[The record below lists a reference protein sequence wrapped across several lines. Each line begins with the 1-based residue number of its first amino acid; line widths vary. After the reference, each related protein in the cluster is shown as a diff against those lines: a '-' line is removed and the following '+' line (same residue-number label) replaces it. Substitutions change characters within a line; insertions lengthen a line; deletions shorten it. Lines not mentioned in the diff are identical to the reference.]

1 MTKPTEDVVVK
12 SPLEMSDEE
21 LMNLDPSTLG
31 QFDQPQ
37 SAEATGGE
45 APVVAEADEA
55 DDEEEQE
62 VQQPEAS
69 DEAES
74 DDEDEGSEEGEQ
86 EAASEESEEAPES
99 QKEVAD
105 TGDAAKSEADDKVAT
120 GKEVDYK
127 AEYEKLMKPFKA
139 NGRDIQV
146 GSVEDAIALMQMGAN
161 YNKKMAAL
169 KPNMK
174 LMKMLENNDLLS
186 EDKLNFLIDLA
197 RKDQGAIN
205 KLIKE
210 SGIDPLSLDT
220 EKADGYTPKSY
231 KVDEREIEL
240 DMVLE
245 QIQHTPAYSKT
256 LEVVSKQ
263 WDPASRQVVANSPQ
277 LLKIINDHVD
287 RGIYDVIS
295 AEVER
300 ERIFGCLNG
309 LSDIEAYRQ
318 VGDAIQ
324 ARGGFDHLSQKRTDQ
339 GQQAPA
345 RTVVAPP
352 KPKKADDDKLRQMRK
367 AASTPKPAAS
377 SGSAVSDFNPLS
389 MSDEEFSKLVQPKF
403 L

>member
-1 MTKPTEDVVVK
+1 MSQLAEDVGMK

-21 LMNLDPSTLG
+21 LMNLDPSTLD

-37 SAEATGGE
+37 PAEATGGE
-45 APVVAEADEA
+45 APEVAEAGEVVE
-55 DDEEEQE
+55 EEEQE
-62 VQQPEAS
+62 KVETPEQPAASSEEEQEEGVVDAPAQDVKPEGKQEEEAIPEA
-69 DEAES
+69 
-74 DDEDEGSEEGEQ
+74 
-86 EAASEESEEAPES
+86 
-99 QKEVAD
+99 EVA
-105 TGDAAKSEADDKVAT
+105 S

-127 AEYEKLMKPFKA
+127 AEYEKLLKPFKA

-146 GSVEDAIALMQMGAN
+146 GSVDDAVALMQMGAN

-174 LMKMLENNDLLS
+174 LMKMLENHDLLS
-186 EDKLNFLIDLA
+186 EDKLNYLIDLS
-197 RKDQGAIN
+197 RKDAGAIN

-210 SGIDPLSLDT
+210 SGIDPLTLDT

-245 QIQHTPAYSKT
+245 QIQHSQAYPKT

-263 WDPASRQVVANSPQ
+263 WDPASRQTVANSPQ

-300 ERIFGCLNG
+300 ERIFGRLNG
-309 LSDIEAYRQ
+309 MSDIEAYRQ
-318 VGDAIQ
+318 VGDSIQ
-324 ARGGFDHLSQKRTDQ
+324 ARGGFDHLVQKRTDH
-339 GQQAPA
+339 GQQAAA
-345 RTVVAPP
+345 RPVVVQP
-352 KPKKADDDKLRQMRK
+352 KPKMAENDKLREMRK
-367 AASTPKPAAS
+367 AASTSQPAAS
-377 SGSAVSDFNPLS
+377 SGKSVSDFNPLAL
-389 MSDEEFSKLVQPKF
+389 SDEEFSKLVQPKF

>member
-1 MTKPTEDVVVK
+1 MVQAAEDTVVK

-21 LMNLDPSTLG
+21 LMNLDPSTLD
-31 QFDQPQ
+31 QLDQPQ
-37 SAEATGGE
+37 PAKATGGE
-45 APVVAEADEA
+45 APEVAEAGEA
-55 DDEEEQE
+55 VEEEEQE
-62 VQQPEAS
+62 EVDTPEEPAASSGEEEEVEEAVAEETPTTVEKDEEEEAS
-69 DEAES
+69 P
-74 DDEDEGSEEGEQ
+74 
-86 EAASEESEEAPES
+86 EEA
-99 QKEVAD
+99 Q
-105 TGDAAKSEADDKVAT
+105 VAT
-120 GKEVDYK
+120 GEEVDYK

-146 GSVEDAIALMQMGAN
+146 SSVEDAIALMQMGAN

-174 LMKMLENNDLLS
+174 LMKMLENHDLLS
-186 EDKLNFLIDLA
+186 EEKLNYLIDLS
-197 RKDQGAIN
+197 RKDAGAIN
-205 KLIKE
+205 KLIKD

-220 EKADGYTPKSY
+220 EKAEGYTPKSY

-245 QIQHTPAYSKT
+245 QIQHTQAYPKT

-300 ERIFGCLNG
+300 ERIFGRLNG

-324 ARGGFDHLSQKRTDQ
+324 ARGGFDHLVQKRTEQ
-339 GQQAPA
+339 GQQTPA
-345 RTVVAPP
+345 RPVVVQP
-352 KPKKADDDKLRQMRK
+352 KPKSADDSKLREMRK
-367 AASTPKPAAS
+367 AASTSKPASAS
-377 SGSAVSDFNPLS
+377 ATPAMDFNPLAL
-389 MSDEEFSKLVQPKF
+389 SDEDFSKLVQPKF

>member
-1 MTKPTEDVVVK
+1 MSQLAEDVDMK

-21 LMNLDPSTLG
+21 LMNLDPSTLD
-31 QFDQPQ
+31 QFDEPQP
-37 SAEATGGE
+37 AEATGGE
-45 APVVAEADEA
+45 APEVAEADEA
-55 DDEEEQE
+55 VEEEDQESDEVPEQPAASSEEEQE
-62 VQQPEAS
+62 EEVVDAPAQDVKPEGKQEEEVTPEA
-69 DEAES
+69 
-74 DDEDEGSEEGEQ
+74 
-86 EAASEESEEAPES
+86 
-99 QKEVAD
+99 EVA
-105 TGDAAKSEADDKVAT
+105 S

-127 AEYEKLMKPFKA
+127 AEYEKLLKPFKA

-146 GSVEDAIALMQMGAN
+146 GSVDDAVALMQMGAN

-174 LMKMLENNDLLS
+174 LMKMLENHDLLS
-186 EDKLNFLIDLA
+186 EDKLNYLIDLS
-197 RKDQGAIN
+197 RKDAGAIN

-210 SGIDPLSLDT
+210 SGIDPLTLDT

-245 QIQHTPAYSKT
+245 QIQHSQAYPKT

-263 WDPASRQVVANSPQ
+263 WDPASRQTVANSPQ

-300 ERIFGCLNG
+300 ERIFGRLNG
-309 LSDIEAYRQ
+309 MSDIEAYRQ
-318 VGDAIQ
+318 VGDSIQ
-324 ARGGFDHLSQKRTDQ
+324 ARGGFDHLVQKRTDH
-339 GQQAPA
+339 GQQAAA
-345 RTVVAPP
+345 RPVVVQP
-352 KPKKADDDKLRQMRK
+352 KPKMAENDKLREMRK
-367 AASTPKPAAS
+367 AASTSQPAAS
-377 SGSAVSDFNPLS
+377 SGKSVSDFNPLAL
-389 MSDEEFSKLVQPKF
+389 SDEEFSKLVQPKF

>member
-1 MTKPTEDVVVK
+1 MSQLAEDVGMK

-21 LMNLDPSTLG
+21 LMNLDPSTLD
-31 QFDQPQ
+31 QFDEPQP
-37 SAEATGGE
+37 AEATGGE
-45 APVVAEADEA
+45 APEVAEAGEVVEEEDQESDEVPEQPA
-55 DDEEEQE
+55 ASSEEEQE
-62 VQQPEAS
+62 EEIVDAPAQVVKPEGKQEEEVTPEA
-69 DEAES
+69 
-74 DDEDEGSEEGEQ
+74 
-86 EAASEESEEAPES
+86 
-99 QKEVAD
+99 EVA
-105 TGDAAKSEADDKVAT
+105 S

-127 AEYEKLMKPFKA
+127 AEYEKLLKPFKA

-146 GSVEDAIALMQMGAN
+146 GSVDDAVALMQMGAN

-174 LMKMLENNDLLS
+174 LMKMLENHDLLS
-186 EDKLNFLIDLA
+186 EDKLNYLIDLS
-197 RKDQGAIN
+197 RKDAGAIN

-210 SGIDPLSLDT
+210 SGIDPLTLDT

-245 QIQHTPAYSKT
+245 QIQHSQAYPKT

-300 ERIFGCLNG
+300 ERIFGRLNG
-309 LSDIEAYRQ
+309 MSDIEAYRQ
-318 VGDAIQ
+318 VGDSIQ
-324 ARGGFDHLSQKRTDQ
+324 ARGGFDHLVQKRTDH
-339 GQQAPA
+339 GQQAAA
-345 RTVVAPP
+345 RPVVVQP
-352 KPKKADDDKLRQMRK
+352 KPKMAENDKLREMRK
-367 AASTPKPAAS
+367 AASTSQPAAS
-377 SGSAVSDFNPLS
+377 SGKSVSDFNPLAL
-389 MSDEEFSKLVQPKF
+389 SDEEFSKLVQPKF

>member
-1 MTKPTEDVVVK
+1 MSQPGEDVDMK

-21 LMNLDPSTLG
+21 LMNLDPSTLD
-31 QFDQPQ
+31 QFDEPQP
-37 SAEATGGE
+37 AEATGGE
-45 APVVAEADEA
+45 APEVAEAGEVVEEEDQESDEVPEQPA
-55 DDEEEQE
+55 ASSEEEQE
-62 VQQPEAS
+62 EEVVDAPAQDVKPEGKQEEEAIPEA
-69 DEAES
+69 
-74 DDEDEGSEEGEQ
+74 
-86 EAASEESEEAPES
+86 
-99 QKEVAD
+99 EVA
-105 TGDAAKSEADDKVAT
+105 S

-127 AEYEKLMKPFKA
+127 AEYEKLLKPFKA

-146 GSVEDAIALMQMGAN
+146 GSVDDAVALMQMGAN

-174 LMKMLENNDLLS
+174 LMKMLENHDLLS
-186 EDKLNFLIDLA
+186 EDKLNYLIDLS
-197 RKDQGAIN
+197 RKDAGAIN

-210 SGIDPLSLDT
+210 SGIDPLTLDT

-245 QIQHTPAYSKT
+245 QIQHSQAYPKT

-263 WDPASRQVVANSPQ
+263 WDPASRQTVANSPQ

-300 ERIFGCLNG
+300 ERIFGRLNG
-309 LSDIEAYRQ
+309 MSDIEAYRQ
-318 VGDAIQ
+318 VGDSIQ
-324 ARGGFDHLSQKRTDQ
+324 ARGGFDHLVQKRTDH
-339 GQQAPA
+339 GQQAAA
-345 RTVVAPP
+345 RPVVVQP
-352 KPKKADDDKLRQMRK
+352 KPKMAENDKLREMRK
-367 AASTPKPAAS
+367 AASTSQPAAS
-377 SGSAVSDFNPLS
+377 SGKSVSDFNPLAL
-389 MSDEEFSKLVQPKF
+389 SDEEFSKLVQPKF

>member
-1 MTKPTEDVVVK
+1 MVQAAEDTVVK

-21 LMNLDPSTLG
+21 LMNLDPSTLD
-31 QFDQPQ
+31 QLDQPQ
-37 SAEATGGE
+37 PAKATGGE
-45 APVVAEADEA
+45 APEVAEAGEA
-55 DDEEEQE
+55 VEEEEQE
-62 VQQPEAS
+62 EVDTPEEPAASSGEEEEEEEAVAEETPTTVEKDKEEEAS
-69 DEAES
+69 P
-74 DDEDEGSEEGEQ
+74 
-86 EAASEESEEAPES
+86 EEA
-99 QKEVAD
+99 Q
-105 TGDAAKSEADDKVAT
+105 VAT
-120 GKEVDYK
+120 GEEVDYK

-146 GSVEDAIALMQMGAN
+146 SSVEDAIALMQMGAN

-174 LMKMLENNDLLS
+174 LMKMLENHDLLS
-186 EDKLNFLIDLA
+186 EEKLNYLIDLS
-197 RKDQGAIN
+197 RKDAGAIN
-205 KLIKE
+205 KLIKD

-220 EKADGYTPKSY
+220 EKAEGYTPKSY

-245 QIQHTPAYSKT
+245 QIQHTQAYPKT

-300 ERIFGCLNG
+300 ERIFGRLNG

-324 ARGGFDHLSQKRTDQ
+324 ARGGFDHLVQKRTEQ
-339 GQQAPA
+339 GQQTPA
-345 RTVVAPP
+345 RPVVVQP
-352 KPKKADDDKLRQMRK
+352 KPKSADDSKLREMRK
-367 AASTPKPAAS
+367 AASTSKPASAS
-377 SGSAVSDFNPLS
+377 ATPAMDFNPLAL
-389 MSDEEFSKLVQPKF
+389 SDEDFSKLVQPKF

>member
-1 MTKPTEDVVVK
+1 MSQLAEDVGMK

-21 LMNLDPSTLG
+21 LMNLDPSTLD
-31 QFDQPQ
+31 QFDETQP
-37 SAEATGGE
+37 AEATGGE
-45 APVVAEADEA
+45 APEVAEAGEVVEEEDQESDEVPEQPA
-55 DDEEEQE
+55 ASSEEEQE
-62 VQQPEAS
+62 EEIVDAPAQVVKPEGKQEE
-69 DEAES
+69 EAEV
-74 DDEDEGSEEGEQ
+74 
-86 EAASEESEEAPES
+86 AS
-99 QKEVAD
+99 
-105 TGDAAKSEADDKVAT
+105 

-127 AEYEKLMKPFKA
+127 AEYEKLLKPFKA

-146 GSVEDAIALMQMGAN
+146 GSVDDAVALMQMGAN

-174 LMKMLENNDLLS
+174 LMKMLENHDLLS
-186 EDKLNFLIDLA
+186 EDKLNYLIDLS
-197 RKDQGAIN
+197 RKDAGAIN

-210 SGIDPLSLDT
+210 SGIDPLTLDT

-245 QIQHTPAYSKT
+245 QIQHSQAYPKT

-300 ERIFGCLNG
+300 ERIFGRLNG
-309 LSDIEAYRQ
+309 MSDIEAYRQ
-318 VGDAIQ
+318 VGDSIQ
-324 ARGGFDHLSQKRTDQ
+324 ARGGFDHLVQKRTDH
-339 GQQAPA
+339 GQQAAA
-345 RTVVAPP
+345 RPVVVQP
-352 KPKKADDDKLRQMRK
+352 KPKMAENDKLREMRK
-367 AASTPKPAAS
+367 AASTSQPAAS
-377 SGSAVSDFNPLS
+377 SGKSVSDFNPLAL
-389 MSDEEFSKLVQPKF
+389 SDEEFSKLVQPKF

>member
-1 MTKPTEDVVVK
+1 MVQAAEDVTVK

-21 LMNLDPSTLG
+21 LMNLDPSTLD

-37 SAEATGGE
+37 PAEATGGE
-45 APVVAEADEA
+45 APEVAEAGEAVEEDEQEEVETPEQPA
-55 DDEEEQE
+55 ASLEEEKQE
-62 VQQPEAS
+62 EEVVDAPAQVVEPEGKQEEEEATPEA
-69 DEAES
+69 
-74 DDEDEGSEEGEQ
+74 
-86 EAASEESEEAPES
+86 
-99 QKEVAD
+99 EVA
-105 TGDAAKSEADDKVAT
+105 S
-120 GKEVDYK
+120 GKELDYK
-127 AEYEKLMKPFKA
+127 AEYEKLLKPFKA

-146 GSVEDAIALMQMGAN
+146 GSVDDAIALMQMGAN

-174 LMKMLENNDLLS
+174 LMKMLENHDLLS
-186 EDKLNFLIDLA
+186 EEKLNYLIDLS
-197 RKDQGAIN
+197 RKDAGAIN

-210 SGIDPLSLDT
+210 SGIDPLTLDT

-245 QIQHTPAYSKT
+245 QIQHSRAYPRT

-300 ERIFGCLNG
+300 ERIFGRLNG
-309 LSDIEAYRQ
+309 MSDIEAYRQ
-318 VGDAIQ
+318 VGDLIQ
-324 ARGGFDHLSQKRTDQ
+324 ARGGFDHLVQKRTDQ

-345 RTVVAPP
+345 RPVIVQP
-352 KPKKADDDKLRQMRK
+352 KPKLADDNKLREMRK
-367 AASTPKPAAS
+367 AASTSKPASAS
-377 SGSAVSDFNPLS
+377 AAPASDFNPLAL
-389 MSDEEFSKLVQPKF
+389 SDEDFSKLVQPKF

>member
-1 MTKPTEDVVVK
+1 MSQLAEDVGMK

-21 LMNLDPSTLG
+21 LMNLDPSTLD
-31 QFDQPQ
+31 QFNEPKPDD
-37 SAEATGGE
+37 ATGGE
-45 APVVAEADEA
+45 APEVAEAGEVVEEEDQESDEVPEQPA
-55 DDEEEQE
+55 ASSEEEQE
-62 VQQPEAS
+62 EEVVDAPAQDVKPEGKQEEEVTPEA
-69 DEAES
+69 
-74 DDEDEGSEEGEQ
+74 
-86 EAASEESEEAPES
+86 
-99 QKEVAD
+99 EVA
-105 TGDAAKSEADDKVAT
+105 S

-127 AEYEKLMKPFKA
+127 AEYEKLLKPFKA

-146 GSVEDAIALMQMGAN
+146 GSVDDAVALMQMGAN

-174 LMKMLENNDLLS
+174 LMKMLENHDLLS
-186 EDKLNFLIDLA
+186 EDKLNYLIDLS
-197 RKDQGAIN
+197 RKDAGAIN

-210 SGIDPLSLDT
+210 SGIDPLTLDT

-245 QIQHTPAYSKT
+245 QIQHSQAYPKT

-263 WDPASRQVVANSPQ
+263 WDPASRQTVANSPQ

-300 ERIFGCLNG
+300 ERIFGRLNG

-318 VGDAIQ
+318 VGDSIQ
-324 ARGGFDHLSQKRTDQ
+324 ARGGFDHLVQKRTDH
-339 GQQAPA
+339 GQQAAA
-345 RTVVAPP
+345 RPVVVQP
-352 KPKKADDDKLRQMRK
+352 KPKMAENDKLREMRK
-367 AASTPKPAAS
+367 AASTSQPAAS
-377 SGSAVSDFNPLS
+377 SGKSVSDFNPLAL
-389 MSDEEFSKLVQPKF
+389 SDEEFSKLVQPKF

>member
-1 MTKPTEDVVVK
+1 MVQAAEDTVVK

-21 LMNLDPSTLG
+21 LMNLDPSTLD
-31 QFDQPQ
+31 QLDQPQ
-37 SAEATGGE
+37 PAEATGGE
-45 APVVAEADEA
+45 APEVAEAGEA
-55 DDEEEQE
+55 VEEEEQE
-62 VQQPEAS
+62 EVDTPEEPAASSGEEEEVEEAVAEETPTTVEKDEEEEAS
-69 DEAES
+69 P
-74 DDEDEGSEEGEQ
+74 
-86 EAASEESEEAPES
+86 EEA
-99 QKEVAD
+99 Q
-105 TGDAAKSEADDKVAT
+105 VAT
-120 GKEVDYK
+120 GEEVDYK

-146 GSVEDAIALMQMGAN
+146 SSVEDAIALMQMGAN

-174 LMKMLENNDLLS
+174 LMKMLENHDLLS
-186 EDKLNFLIDLA
+186 EEKLNYLIDLS
-197 RKDQGAIN
+197 RKDAGAIN
-205 KLIKE
+205 KLIKD

-220 EKADGYTPKSY
+220 EKAEGYTPKSY

-245 QIQHTPAYSKT
+245 QIQHTQAYPKT

-300 ERIFGCLNG
+300 ERIFGRLNG

-324 ARGGFDHLSQKRTDQ
+324 ARGGFDHLVQKRTEQ
-339 GQQAPA
+339 GQQTPA
-345 RTVVAPP
+345 RPVVVQP
-352 KPKKADDDKLRQMRK
+352 KPKSADDSKLREMRK
-367 AASTPKPAAS
+367 AASTSKPASAS
-377 SGSAVSDFNPLS
+377 ATPAMDFNPLAL
-389 MSDEEFSKLVQPKF
+389 SDEDFSKLVQPKF

>member
-1 MTKPTEDVVVK
+1 MSQLAEDVDMK

-21 LMNLDPSTLG
+21 LMNLDPSTLD
-31 QFDQPQ
+31 QFDETQP
-37 SAEATGGE
+37 AEATGGE
-45 APVVAEADEA
+45 APEVAEAGEVVEEEDQESDEVPEQPA
-55 DDEEEQE
+55 ASSEEEQE
-62 VQQPEAS
+62 EEIVDAPAQVVKPEGKQEE
-69 DEAES
+69 EAEV
-74 DDEDEGSEEGEQ
+74 
-86 EAASEESEEAPES
+86 AS
-99 QKEVAD
+99 
-105 TGDAAKSEADDKVAT
+105 

-127 AEYEKLMKPFKA
+127 AEYEKLLKPFKA

-146 GSVEDAIALMQMGAN
+146 GSVDDAVALMQMGAN

-174 LMKMLENNDLLS
+174 LMKMLENHDLLS
-186 EDKLNFLIDLA
+186 EDKLNYLIDLS
-197 RKDQGAIN
+197 RKDAGAIN

-210 SGIDPLSLDT
+210 SGIDPLTLDT

-245 QIQHTPAYSKT
+245 QIQHSQAYPKT

-300 ERIFGCLNG
+300 ERIFGRLNG
-309 LSDIEAYRQ
+309 MSDIEAYRQ
-318 VGDAIQ
+318 VGDSIQ
-324 ARGGFDHLSQKRTDQ
+324 ARGGFDHLVQKRTDH
-339 GQQAPA
+339 GQQAAA
-345 RTVVAPP
+345 RPVVVQP
-352 KPKKADDDKLRQMRK
+352 KPKMAENDKLREMRK
-367 AASTPKPAAS
+367 AASTSQPAAS
-377 SGSAVSDFNPLS
+377 SGKSVSDFNPLAL
-389 MSDEEFSKLVQPKF
+389 SDEEFSKLVQPKF

>member
-1 MTKPTEDVVVK
+1 MMQAAENMDMK

-21 LMNLDPSTLG
+21 LMNLDPSTLD

-37 SAEATGGE
+37 PAEATGGE
-45 APVVAEADEA
+45 APEVAEAGEA
-55 DDEEEQE
+55 VKEEEREESESSEQPAASSAEEVEEQE
-62 VQQPEAS
+62 AKEPAEKQTPA
-69 DEAES
+69 AES
-74 DDEDEGSEEGEQ
+74 
-86 EAASEESEEAPES
+86 EAKEKEVTPEEA
-99 QKEVAD
+99 
-105 TGDAAKSEADDKVAT
+105 KVAT

-139 NGRDIQV
+139 NGREIQV
-146 GSVEDAIALMQMGAN
+146 SSVDDAIALMQMGAN

-174 LMKMLENNDLLS
+174 LMKMLENNGLLS
-186 EDKLNFLIDLA
+186 EEKLNYLIDLS
-197 RKDQGAIN
+197 RKDAGAIN

-210 SGIDPLSLDT
+210 SGIDPLTLDT

-245 QIQHTPAYSKT
+245 QIQHTPAYPKT

-263 WDPASRQVVANSPQ
+263 WDLASRQVVANSPQ

-287 RGIYDVIS
+287 RGIYDVIA

-300 ERIFGCLNG
+300 ERIFGRLNG

-318 VGDAIQ
+318 VGDSIQ
-324 ARGGFDHLSQKRTDQ
+324 ARGGFDHLVQKRTEQ

-345 RTVVAPP
+345 RPVVVQP
-352 KPKKADDDKLRQMRK
+352 KPKSADDNKLREMRK
-367 AASTPKPAAS
+367 AASTSKPASAS
-377 SGSAVSDFNPLS
+377 AMPASDFNPLAL
-389 MSDEEFSKLVQPKF
+389 SDEEFSKLVQPKF

>member
-1 MTKPTEDVVVK
+1 MSQLAEDVGMK

-21 LMNLDPSTLG
+21 LMNLDPSTLD
-31 QFDQPQ
+31 QFDEPQP
-37 SAEATGGE
+37 AEATGGE
-45 APVVAEADEA
+45 APEVAEAGEAVEEEDQESDEVPEQPA
-55 DDEEEQE
+55 ASSEEEQE
-62 VQQPEAS
+62 EEVVDAPAQDVKPEGKQEEEVTPEA
-69 DEAES
+69 
-74 DDEDEGSEEGEQ
+74 
-86 EAASEESEEAPES
+86 
-99 QKEVAD
+99 EVA
-105 TGDAAKSEADDKVAT
+105 S

-127 AEYEKLMKPFKA
+127 AEYEKLLKPFKA

-146 GSVEDAIALMQMGAN
+146 GSVDDAVALMQMGAN

-174 LMKMLENNDLLS
+174 LMKMLENHDLLS
-186 EDKLNFLIDLA
+186 EDKLNYLIDLS
-197 RKDQGAIN
+197 RKDAGAIN

-210 SGIDPLSLDT
+210 SGIDPLTLDT

-245 QIQHTPAYSKT
+245 QIQHSQAYPKT

-263 WDPASRQVVANSPQ
+263 WDPASRQTVANSPQ

-300 ERIFGCLNG
+300 ERIFGRLNG
-309 LSDIEAYRQ
+309 MSDIEAYRQ
-318 VGDAIQ
+318 VGDSIQ
-324 ARGGFDHLSQKRTDQ
+324 ARGGFDHLVQKRTDH
-339 GQQAPA
+339 GQQAAA
-345 RTVVAPP
+345 RPVVVQP
-352 KPKKADDDKLRQMRK
+352 KPKMAENDKLREMRK
-367 AASTPKPAAS
+367 AASTSQPAAS
-377 SGSAVSDFNPLS
+377 SGKSVSDFNPLS
-389 MSDEEFSKLVQPKF
+389 LSDEEFSKLVQPKF

>member
-1 MTKPTEDVVVK
+1 MSQPGEDVDMK

-21 LMNLDPSTLG
+21 LMNLDPSTLD
-31 QFDQPQ
+31 QFDEPQP
-37 SAEATGGE
+37 AEATGGE
-45 APVVAEADEA
+45 APEVAEAGEAVEEENQESDEVPEQPA
-55 DDEEEQE
+55 ASSEEEQE
-62 VQQPEAS
+62 EEVVDVPAQVVKPEGKQEEEAIPEA
-69 DEAES
+69 
-74 DDEDEGSEEGEQ
+74 
-86 EAASEESEEAPES
+86 
-99 QKEVAD
+99 EVA
-105 TGDAAKSEADDKVAT
+105 S

-127 AEYEKLMKPFKA
+127 AEYEKLLKPFKA

-146 GSVEDAIALMQMGAN
+146 GSVDDAVALMQMGAN

-174 LMKMLENNDLLS
+174 LMKMLENHDLLS
-186 EDKLNFLIDLA
+186 EDKLNYLIDLS
-197 RKDQGAIN
+197 RKDAGAIN

-210 SGIDPLSLDT
+210 SGIDPLTLDT

-245 QIQHTPAYSKT
+245 QIQHSQAYPKT

-263 WDPASRQVVANSPQ
+263 WDPASRQTVANSPQ

-300 ERIFGCLNG
+300 ERIFGRLNG
-309 LSDIEAYRQ
+309 MSDIEAYRQ
-318 VGDAIQ
+318 VGDSIQ
-324 ARGGFDHLSQKRTDQ
+324 ARGGFDHLVQKRTDH
-339 GQQAPA
+339 GQQAAA
-345 RTVVAPP
+345 RPVVVQP
-352 KPKKADDDKLRQMRK
+352 KPKLAENDKLREMRK
-367 AASTPKPAAS
+367 AASTSQPAAS
-377 SGSAVSDFNPLS
+377 SGKSVSDFNPLAL
-389 MSDEEFSKLVQPKF
+389 SDEEFSKLVQPKF

>member
-1 MTKPTEDVVVK
+1 MVQAAEDVTVK

-21 LMNLDPSTLG
+21 LMNLDPSTLD

-37 SAEATGGE
+37 PAEATGGE
-45 APVVAEADEA
+45 APEVAEAGEAVEEDEQEEVETPEQPA
-55 DDEEEQE
+55 ASLEEEEQE
-62 VQQPEAS
+62 EVVDASAQVVEPEGKQEEEATPEA
-69 DEAES
+69 
-74 DDEDEGSEEGEQ
+74 
-86 EAASEESEEAPES
+86 
-99 QKEVAD
+99 EVA
-105 TGDAAKSEADDKVAT
+105 S
-120 GKEVDYK
+120 GKELDYK
-127 AEYEKLMKPFKA
+127 AEYEKLLKPFKA

-146 GSVEDAIALMQMGAN
+146 GSVDDAIALMQMGAN

-174 LMKMLENNDLLS
+174 LMKMLENHDLLS
-186 EDKLNFLIDLA
+186 EEKLNYLIDLS
-197 RKDQGAIN
+197 RKDAGAIN

-210 SGIDPLSLDT
+210 SGIDPLTLDT

-245 QIQHTPAYSKT
+245 QIQHSQAYPKT
-256 LEVVSKQ
+256 LEIVSKQ

-300 ERIFGCLNG
+300 ERIFGRLNG
-309 LSDIEAYRQ
+309 MSDIEAYRQ
-318 VGDAIQ
+318 VGDLIQ
-324 ARGGFDHLSQKRTDQ
+324 ARGGFDHLVQKRTDQ

-345 RTVVAPP
+345 RPVIVQP
-352 KPKKADDDKLRQMRK
+352 KPKLADDNKLREMRK
-367 AASTPKPAAS
+367 AASTSKPASAS
-377 SGSAVSDFNPLS
+377 AAPASDFNPLAL
-389 MSDEEFSKLVQPKF
+389 SDEDFSKLVQPKF

>member
-1 MTKPTEDVVVK
+1 MVQAAEDVTVK

-21 LMNLDPSTLG
+21 LMNLDPSTLD

-37 SAEATGGE
+37 PAEATGGE
-45 APVVAEADEA
+45 APEVAEAGEAVGEEDQESDEVPQQPA
-55 DDEEEQE
+55 ASSEEEQE
-62 VQQPEAS
+62 EEVVDTPAQVVEPEEKQEEGATPEA
-69 DEAES
+69 
-74 DDEDEGSEEGEQ
+74 
-86 EAASEESEEAPES
+86 
-99 QKEVAD
+99 EVA
-105 TGDAAKSEADDKVAT
+105 S
-120 GKEVDYK
+120 GKELDYK
-127 AEYEKLMKPFKA
+127 AEYEKLLKPFKA

-146 GSVEDAIALMQMGAN
+146 GSVDDAIALMQMGAN

-174 LMKMLENNDLLS
+174 LMKMLENHDLLS
-186 EDKLNFLIDLA
+186 EAKLNYLIDLS
-197 RKDQGAIN
+197 RKDAGAIN

-210 SGIDPLSLDT
+210 SGIDPLTLDT

-245 QIQHTPAYSKT
+245 QIQHSQAYPKT

-300 ERIFGCLNG
+300 ERIFGRLNG
-309 LSDIEAYRQ
+309 MSDIEAYRQ
-318 VGDAIQ
+318 VGDSIQ
-324 ARGGFDHLSQKRTDQ
+324 ARGGFDHLVQKRTDQ

-345 RTVVAPP
+345 RPVIVQP
-352 KPKKADDDKLRQMRK
+352 KPKLADDNKLREMRK
-367 AASTPKPAAS
+367 AASTSKPASAS
-377 SGSAVSDFNPLS
+377 AAPASDFNPLAL
-389 MSDEEFSKLVQPKF
+389 SDEDFSKLVQPKF

>member
-1 MTKPTEDVVVK
+1 MVQAAEDMVVK

-21 LMNLDPSTLG
+21 LMNLDPSTLD
-31 QFDQPQ
+31 QLDQPQ
-37 SAEATGGE
+37 PAEATGGE
-45 APVVAEADEA
+45 APEVAEAGEA
-55 DDEEEQE
+55 VEEEEQE
-62 VQQPEAS
+62 EVVAPEEPAASSGEEEEVEEAVAEETPTTVEKDKKEEAS
-69 DEAES
+69 P
-74 DDEDEGSEEGEQ
+74 
-86 EAASEESEEAPES
+86 EEA
-99 QKEVAD
+99 Q
-105 TGDAAKSEADDKVAT
+105 VAT
-120 GKEVDYK
+120 GEEVDYK

-146 GSVEDAIALMQMGAN
+146 SSVEDAIALMQMGAN

-174 LMKMLENNDLLS
+174 LMKMLENHDLLS
-186 EDKLNFLIDLA
+186 EEKLNYLIDLS
-197 RKDQGAIN
+197 RKDAGAIN
-205 KLIKE
+205 KLIKD

-220 EKADGYTPKSY
+220 EKAEGYTPKSY

-245 QIQHTPAYSKT
+245 QIQHTQAYPKT

-300 ERIFGCLNG
+300 ERIFGRLNG

-324 ARGGFDHLSQKRTDQ
+324 ARGGFDHLVQKRTEQ
-339 GQQAPA
+339 GQQTPA
-345 RTVVAPP
+345 RPVVVQP
-352 KPKKADDDKLRQMRK
+352 KPKSADDSKLREMRK
-367 AASTPKPAAS
+367 AASTSKPASAS
-377 SGSAVSDFNPLS
+377 ATPAMDFNPLAL
-389 MSDEEFSKLVQPKF
+389 SDEEFSKLVQPKF

>member
-1 MTKPTEDVVVK
+1 MVQAAEDVTVK

-21 LMNLDPSTLG
+21 LMNLDPSTLD

-37 SAEATGGE
+37 PAEATGGE
-45 APVVAEADEA
+45 APEVAEAGEVV
-55 DDEEEQE
+55 EEEDQE
-62 VQQPEAS
+62 SDEVPEQPAASSEEKQEEEVVDAPAQVVEPEGKQEEEATPEA
-69 DEAES
+69 
-74 DDEDEGSEEGEQ
+74 
-86 EAASEESEEAPES
+86 
-99 QKEVAD
+99 EVA
-105 TGDAAKSEADDKVAT
+105 S
-120 GKEVDYK
+120 GKELDYK
-127 AEYEKLMKPFKA
+127 AEYEKLLKPFKA

-146 GSVEDAIALMQMGAN
+146 GSVDDAIALMQMGAN

-174 LMKMLENNDLLS
+174 LMKMLENHDLLS
-186 EDKLNFLIDLA
+186 EDKLNYLIDLS
-197 RKDQGAIN
+197 RKDAGAIN

-210 SGIDPLSLDT
+210 SGIDPLTLDT

-245 QIQHTPAYSKT
+245 QIQHSQAYPKT

-300 ERIFGCLNG
+300 ERIFGRLNG
-309 LSDIEAYRQ
+309 MSDIEAYRQ
-318 VGDAIQ
+318 VGDLIQ
-324 ARGGFDHLSQKRTDQ
+324 ARGGFDHLVQKRTDQ

-345 RTVVAPP
+345 RPVIVQP
-352 KPKKADDDKLRQMRK
+352 KPKLADDNKLREMRK
-367 AASTPKPAAS
+367 AASTSKPASAS
-377 SGSAVSDFNPLS
+377 AAPASDFNPLAL
-389 MSDEEFSKLVQPKF
+389 SDEDFSKLVQPKF

>member
-1 MTKPTEDVVVK
+1 MVQAAEDVTVK

-21 LMNLDPSTLG
+21 LMNLDPSTLD

-37 SAEATGGE
+37 PAEATGGE
-45 APVVAEADEA
+45 APEVAEAGEAVEEDEQEEVETPEQPA
-55 DDEEEQE
+55 ASSEEEQE
-62 VQQPEAS
+62 GDVVDAPVQVVEPEGKQEEEATPEA
-69 DEAES
+69 
-74 DDEDEGSEEGEQ
+74 
-86 EAASEESEEAPES
+86 
-99 QKEVAD
+99 EVV
-105 TGDAAKSEADDKVAT
+105 S
-120 GKEVDYK
+120 GKELDYK
-127 AEYEKLMKPFKA
+127 AEYEKLLKPFKA

-146 GSVEDAIALMQMGAN
+146 GSVDDAIALMQMGAN

-174 LMKMLENNDLLS
+174 LMKMLENHDLLS
-186 EDKLNFLIDLA
+186 EDKLNYLIDLS
-197 RKDQGAIN
+197 RKDAGAIN

-210 SGIDPLSLDT
+210 SGIDPLTLDT

-245 QIQHTPAYSKT
+245 QIQHSQAYPKT

-300 ERIFGCLNG
+300 ERIFGRLNG
-309 LSDIEAYRQ
+309 MSDIEAYRQ
-318 VGDAIQ
+318 VGDSIQ

-345 RTVVAPP
+345 RPVVVQP
-352 KPKKADDDKLRQMRK
+352 KPRVADNDKLREMRK
-367 AASTPKPAAS
+367 AASTSKPA
-377 SGSAVSDFNPLS
+377 SAPAAPASDFNPLAL
-389 MSDEEFSKLVQPKF
+389 SDEDFSKLVQPKF

>member
-1 MTKPTEDVVVK
+1 MVQAAEDMVVK

-21 LMNLDPSTLG
+21 LMNLDPSTLD
-31 QFDQPQ
+31 QLDQPQ
-37 SAEATGGE
+37 PAEATGGE
-45 APVVAEADEA
+45 APEVAEAGKAVE
-55 DDEEEQE
+55 EEEQE
-62 VQQPEAS
+62 EVVAPEKPAASSGEEEEVEEAVAEETPTTVEKDKKEEAS
-69 DEAES
+69 P
-74 DDEDEGSEEGEQ
+74 
-86 EAASEESEEAPES
+86 EEA
-99 QKEVAD
+99 Q
-105 TGDAAKSEADDKVAT
+105 VAT
-120 GKEVDYK
+120 GEEVDYK

-146 GSVEDAIALMQMGAN
+146 SSVEDAIALMQMGAN

-174 LMKMLENNDLLS
+174 LMKMLENHDLLS
-186 EDKLNFLIDLA
+186 EEKLNYLIDLS
-197 RKDQGAIN
+197 RKDAGAIN
-205 KLIKE
+205 KLIKD

-220 EKADGYTPKSY
+220 EKAEGYTPKSY

-245 QIQHTPAYSKT
+245 QIQHTQAYPKT

-300 ERIFGCLNG
+300 ERIFGRLNG

-324 ARGGFDHLSQKRTDQ
+324 ARGGFDHLVQKRTEQ
-339 GQQAPA
+339 GQQTPA
-345 RTVVAPP
+345 RPVVVQP
-352 KPKKADDDKLRQMRK
+352 KPKSADDSKLREMRK
-367 AASTPKPAAS
+367 AASTSKPASAS
-377 SGSAVSDFNPLS
+377 ATPAMDFNPLAL
-389 MSDEEFSKLVQPKF
+389 SDEEFSKLVQPKF

>member
-1 MTKPTEDVVVK
+1 MSQLAEDVGMK

-21 LMNLDPSTLG
+21 LMNLDPSTLD

-37 SAEATGGE
+37 PAEATGGE
-45 APVVAEADEA
+45 APEVAEAGKVVEEEDQESDEVPEQPA
-55 DDEEEQE
+55 ASSEEEQE
-62 VQQPEAS
+62 EEVVDAPAQDVKPEGKQEEEVTPEA
-69 DEAES
+69 
-74 DDEDEGSEEGEQ
+74 
-86 EAASEESEEAPES
+86 
-99 QKEVAD
+99 EVA
-105 TGDAAKSEADDKVAT
+105 S

-127 AEYEKLMKPFKA
+127 AEYEKLLKPFKA

-146 GSVEDAIALMQMGAN
+146 GSVDDAVALMQMGAN

-174 LMKMLENNDLLS
+174 LMKMLENHDLLS
-186 EDKLNFLIDLA
+186 EDKLNYLIDLS
-197 RKDQGAIN
+197 RKDAGAIN

-210 SGIDPLSLDT
+210 SGIDPLTLDT

-245 QIQHTPAYSKT
+245 QIQHSQAYPKT

-263 WDPASRQVVANSPQ
+263 WDPASRQTVANSPQ

-300 ERIFGCLNG
+300 ERIFGRLNG
-309 LSDIEAYRQ
+309 MSDIEAYRQ
-318 VGDAIQ
+318 VGDSIQ

-345 RTVVAPP
+345 RPVVVQP
-352 KPKKADDDKLRQMRK
+352 KPKMAENDKLREMRK
-367 AASTPKPAAS
+367 AASTSQPAAS
-377 SGSAVSDFNPLS
+377 SGKSVSDFNPLAL
-389 MSDEEFSKLVQPKF
+389 SDEEFSKLVQPKF

>member
-1 MTKPTEDVVVK
+1 MSQLAEDVGMK

-21 LMNLDPSTLG
+21 LMNLDPSTLD
-31 QFDQPQ
+31 QFDEPQP
-37 SAEATGGE
+37 AEATGGE
-45 APVVAEADEA
+45 APEVAEAGEVVEEEDQESDEVPEQPA
-55 DDEEEQE
+55 ASSEEEQE
-62 VQQPEAS
+62 EEVVDAPAQDVKPEGKQEEEVTPEA
-69 DEAES
+69 
-74 DDEDEGSEEGEQ
+74 
-86 EAASEESEEAPES
+86 
-99 QKEVAD
+99 EVA
-105 TGDAAKSEADDKVAT
+105 S

-127 AEYEKLMKPFKA
+127 AEYEKLLKPFKA

-146 GSVEDAIALMQMGAN
+146 GSVDDAVALMQMGAN

-174 LMKMLENNDLLS
+174 LMKMLENHDLLS
-186 EDKLNFLIDLA
+186 EDKLNYLIDLS
-197 RKDQGAIN
+197 RKDAGAIN

-210 SGIDPLSLDT
+210 SGIDPLTLDT

-245 QIQHTPAYSKT
+245 QIQHSQAYPKT

-300 ERIFGCLNG
+300 ERIFGRLNG
-309 LSDIEAYRQ
+309 MSDIEAYRQ
-318 VGDAIQ
+318 VGDSIQ

-339 GQQAPA
+339 GQQAPT
-345 RTVVAPP
+345 RPVVVQP
-352 KPKKADDDKLRQMRK
+352 KPRVADNDKLREMRK
-367 AASTPKPAAS
+367 AASTSKPA
-377 SGSAVSDFNPLS
+377 SAPAAPASDFNPLAL
-389 MSDEEFSKLVQPKF
+389 SDEDFSKLVQPKF

>member
-1 MTKPTEDVVVK
+1 MTQAAENVTMK

-21 LMNLDPSTLG
+21 LMNLDPSTLD

-37 SAEATGGE
+37 PAEATGGE
-45 APVVAEADEA
+45 APEVAEAGEVVEEEDQESDEVPEQPA
-55 DDEEEQE
+55 ASSEEEQE
-62 VQQPEAS
+62 EEGVDAPAQVVKPEGKQEEEVTPEA
-69 DEAES
+69 
-74 DDEDEGSEEGEQ
+74 
-86 EAASEESEEAPES
+86 
-99 QKEVAD
+99 EVA
-105 TGDAAKSEADDKVAT
+105 S

-127 AEYEKLMKPFKA
+127 AEYEKLLKPFKA

-146 GSVEDAIALMQMGAN
+146 GSVDDAVALMQMGAN

-174 LMKMLENNDLLS
+174 LMKMLENHDLLS
-186 EDKLNFLIDLA
+186 EDKLNYLIDLS
-197 RKDQGAIN
+197 RKDAGAIN

-210 SGIDPLSLDT
+210 SGIDPLTLDT

-245 QIQHTPAYSKT
+245 QIQHSQAYPKT

-263 WDPASRQVVANSPQ
+263 WDPASRQTVANSPQ

-300 ERIFGCLNG
+300 ERIFGRLNG
-309 LSDIEAYRQ
+309 MSDIEAYRQ
-318 VGDAIQ
+318 VGDSIQ
-324 ARGGFDHLSQKRTDQ
+324 ARGGFDHLVQKRTDH
-339 GQQAPA
+339 GQQAAA
-345 RTVVAPP
+345 RPVVVQP
-352 KPKKADDDKLRQMRK
+352 KPKMAENDKLREMRK
-367 AASTPKPAAS
+367 AASTSQPAAS
-377 SGSAVSDFNPLS
+377 SGKSVSDFNPLAL
-389 MSDEEFSKLVQPKF
+389 SDEEFSKLVQPKF

>member
-1 MTKPTEDVVVK
+1 MVQAAEDMVVK

-21 LMNLDPSTLG
+21 LMNLDPSTLD
-31 QFDQPQ
+31 QLDQPQ
-37 SAEATGGE
+37 PAEATGGE
-45 APVVAEADEA
+45 APEVAEAGEA
-55 DDEEEQE
+55 VEEEEQE
-62 VQQPEAS
+62 EVDTPEEPAASSGEEEEVEEAVAEETPTTVEKDEEEEAS
-69 DEAES
+69 P
-74 DDEDEGSEEGEQ
+74 
-86 EAASEESEEAPES
+86 EEA
-99 QKEVAD
+99 Q
-105 TGDAAKSEADDKVAT
+105 VAT
-120 GKEVDYK
+120 GEEVDYK

-146 GSVEDAIALMQMGAN
+146 SSVEDAIALMQMGAN

-174 LMKMLENNDLLS
+174 LMKMLENHDLLS
-186 EDKLNFLIDLA
+186 EEKLNYLIDLS
-197 RKDQGAIN
+197 RKDAGAIN
-205 KLIKE
+205 KLIKD

-220 EKADGYTPKSY
+220 EKAEGYTPKSY

-245 QIQHTPAYSKT
+245 QIQHTQAYPKT

-300 ERIFGCLNG
+300 ERIFGRLNG

-324 ARGGFDHLSQKRTDQ
+324 ARGGFDHLVQKRTEQ
-339 GQQAPA
+339 GQQTPA
-345 RTVVAPP
+345 RPVVVQP
-352 KPKKADDDKLRQMRK
+352 KPKSADDSKLREMRK
-367 AASTPKPAAS
+367 AASTSKPASAS
-377 SGSAVSDFNPLS
+377 ATPAMDFNPLAL
-389 MSDEEFSKLVQPKF
+389 SDEDFSKLVQPKF

>member
-1 MTKPTEDVVVK
+1 MTQAAEDVNVK

-21 LMNLDPSTLG
+21 LMSLDPSTLD

-37 SAEATGGE
+37 PAEATGGE
-45 APVVAEADEA
+45 APEVAEAGEAVEEDEQEEVETPEQPA
-55 DDEEEQE
+55 ASSEEEQE
-62 VQQPEAS
+62 GDVVDSPAQVAEPE
-69 DEAES
+69 
-74 DDEDEGSEEGEQ
+74 GKQEE
-86 EAASEESEEAPES
+86 EEAPP
-99 QKEVAD
+99 EVA
-105 TGDAAKSEADDKVAT
+105 EVAT
-120 GKEVDYK
+120 GKELDYK
-127 AEYEKLMKPFKA
+127 AEYEKLLKPFKA

-146 GSVEDAIALMQMGAN
+146 GSVDDAIALMQMGAN

-174 LMKMLENNDLLS
+174 LMKMLENHDLLS
-186 EDKLNFLIDLA
+186 EDKLNYLIDLS
-197 RKDQGAIN
+197 RKDAGAIN

-210 SGIDPLSLDT
+210 SGIDPLTLDT

-245 QIQHTPAYSKT
+245 QIQHSQAYPKT

-300 ERIFGCLNG
+300 ERIFGRLNG
-309 LSDIEAYRQ
+309 MSDIEAYRQ
-318 VGDAIQ
+318 VGDSIQ

-345 RTVVAPP
+345 RPVVVQP
-352 KPKKADDDKLRQMRK
+352 KPRVADNDKLREMRK
-367 AASTPKPAAS
+367 AASTSKPASAS
-377 SGSAVSDFNPLS
+377 AAPASDFNPLAL
-389 MSDEEFSKLVQPKF
+389 SDEDFSKLVQPKF

>member
-1 MTKPTEDVVVK
+1 MVQAAEDVTVK

-21 LMNLDPSTLG
+21 LMNLDPSTLD

-37 SAEATGGE
+37 PAEATGGE
-45 APVVAEADEA
+45 APKVAEAGEA
-55 DDEEEQE
+55 VEEEEQE
-62 VQQPEAS
+62 EVETPEQPAASLEEVEQEEEVEEVDNAPAQVGEPDGKQEEEGTPEA
-69 DEAES
+69 
-74 DDEDEGSEEGEQ
+74 
-86 EAASEESEEAPES
+86 EAAS
-99 QKEVAD
+99 
-105 TGDAAKSEADDKVAT
+105 
-120 GKEVDYK
+120 GKELDYK
-127 AEYEKLMKPFKA
+127 AEYEKLLKPFKA

-146 GSVEDAIALMQMGAN
+146 DSVDDAIALMQMGAN

-174 LMKMLENNDLLS
+174 LMKMLENHDLLS
-186 EDKLNFLIDLA
+186 EEKLNYLIDLS
-197 RKDQGAIN
+197 RKDAGAIN

-210 SGIDPLSLDT
+210 SGIDPLTLDT

-245 QIQHTPAYSKT
+245 QIQHSQAYPKT
-256 LEVVSKQ
+256 LEIVSKQ

-300 ERIFGCLNG
+300 ERIFGRLNG
-309 LSDIEAYRQ
+309 MSDIEAYRQ
-318 VGDAIQ
+318 VGDLIQ
-324 ARGGFDHLSQKRTDQ
+324 ARGGFDHLGQKRTDQ

-345 RTVVAPP
+345 RPVIVQP
-352 KPKKADDDKLRQMRK
+352 KPKLADDNKLREMRK
-367 AASTPKPAAS
+367 AASTSKPASAS
-377 SGSAVSDFNPLS
+377 AAPASDFNPLAL
-389 MSDEEFSKLVQPKF
+389 SDEDFSKLVQPKF

>member
-1 MTKPTEDVVVK
+1 MSQPGEDVDMK

-21 LMNLDPSTLG
+21 LMNLDPSTLD
-31 QFDQPQ
+31 QFDEPQP
-37 SAEATGGE
+37 AEATGGE
-45 APVVAEADEA
+45 APEVAEAGEAVEEENQESDEVPEQPA
-55 DDEEEQE
+55 ASSEEEQE
-62 VQQPEAS
+62 EEVVDVPAQVVKPEGKQEEEAIPEA
-69 DEAES
+69 
-74 DDEDEGSEEGEQ
+74 
-86 EAASEESEEAPES
+86 
-99 QKEVAD
+99 EVA
-105 TGDAAKSEADDKVAT
+105 S

-127 AEYEKLMKPFKA
+127 AEYEKLLKPFKA

-146 GSVEDAIALMQMGAN
+146 GSVDDAVALMQMGAN

-174 LMKMLENNDLLS
+174 LMKMLENHDLLS
-186 EDKLNFLIDLA
+186 EDKLNYLIDLS
-197 RKDQGAIN
+197 RKDAGAIN

-210 SGIDPLSLDT
+210 SGIDPLTLDT

-245 QIQHTPAYSKT
+245 QIQHSQAYPKT

-263 WDPASRQVVANSPQ
+263 WDPASRQTVANSPQ

-300 ERIFGCLNG
+300 ERIFGRLNG
-309 LSDIEAYRQ
+309 MSDIEAYRQ
-318 VGDAIQ
+318 VGDSIQ
-324 ARGGFDHLSQKRTDQ
+324 ARGGFDHLVQKRTDH
-339 GQQAPA
+339 GQQAAA
-345 RTVVAPP
+345 RPVVVQP
-352 KPKKADDDKLRQMRK
+352 KPKMAENDKLREMRK
-367 AASTPKPAAS
+367 AASTSQPAAS
-377 SGSAVSDFNPLS
+377 SGKSVSDFNPLAL
-389 MSDEEFSKLVQPKF
+389 SDEEFSKLVQPKF

>member
-1 MTKPTEDVVVK
+1 MVQAAEDVTVK

-21 LMNLDPSTLG
+21 LMNLDPSTLD

-37 SAEATGGE
+37 PAEATGGE
-45 APVVAEADEA
+45 APEVAEAGEAVEEDEQEEA
-55 DDEEEQE
+55 ETPEQPAASLEEEEQE
-62 VQQPEAS
+62 EEVVDVPAQVVEPEGKQEEEGTPEA
-69 DEAES
+69 
-74 DDEDEGSEEGEQ
+74 
-86 EAASEESEEAPES
+86 
-99 QKEVAD
+99 EVA
-105 TGDAAKSEADDKVAT
+105 S
-120 GKEVDYK
+120 GKELDYK
-127 AEYEKLMKPFKA
+127 AEYEKLLKPFKA

-146 GSVEDAIALMQMGAN
+146 GSVDDAIALMQMGAN

-174 LMKMLENNDLLS
+174 LMKMLENHDLLS
-186 EDKLNFLIDLA
+186 EEKLNYLIDLS
-197 RKDQGAIN
+197 RKDAGAIN

-210 SGIDPLSLDT
+210 SGIDPLTLDT

-245 QIQHTPAYSKT
+245 QIQHSQAYPRT
-256 LEVVSKQ
+256 LEIVSKQ

-300 ERIFGCLNG
+300 ERIFGRLNG
-309 LSDIEAYRQ
+309 MSDIEAYRQ
-318 VGDAIQ
+318 VGDLIQ
-324 ARGGFDHLSQKRTDQ
+324 ARGGFDHLVQKRTDQ

-345 RTVVAPP
+345 RPVIVQP
-352 KPKKADDDKLRQMRK
+352 KPKLADDNKLREMRK
-367 AASTPKPAAS
+367 AASTSKPASAS
-377 SGSAVSDFNPLS
+377 AAPASDFNPLAL
-389 MSDEEFSKLVQPKF
+389 SDEDFSKLVQPKF

>member
-1 MTKPTEDVVVK
+1 MMQAAENMDMK

-21 LMNLDPSTLG
+21 LMNLDPSTLD

-37 SAEATGGE
+37 PAEATGGE
-45 APVVAEADEA
+45 APEVAEAGEA
-55 DDEEEQE
+55 VKEEEREESESSEQPAASSAEEVEEQE
-62 VQQPEAS
+62 AKEPAEKQTPA
-69 DEAES
+69 AES
-74 DDEDEGSEEGEQ
+74 
-86 EAASEESEEAPES
+86 EAKEKEVTPEEA
-99 QKEVAD
+99 
-105 TGDAAKSEADDKVAT
+105 KVAT

-139 NGRDIQV
+139 NGREIQV
-146 GSVEDAIALMQMGAN
+146 SSVDDAIALMQMGAN

-174 LMKMLENNDLLS
+174 LMKMLENNGLLS
-186 EDKLNFLIDLA
+186 EEKLNYLIDLS
-197 RKDQGAIN
+197 RKDAGAIN

-210 SGIDPLSLDT
+210 SGIDPLTLDT

-245 QIQHTPAYSKT
+245 QIQHTPAYPKT

-263 WDPASRQVVANSPQ
+263 WDLASRQVVANSPQ

-287 RGIYDVIS
+287 RGIYDVIA

-300 ERIFGCLNG
+300 ERIFGRLNG
-309 LSDIEAYRQ
+309 MSDIEAYRQ
-318 VGDAIQ
+318 VGDSIQ
-324 ARGGFDHLSQKRTDQ
+324 ARGGFDHLVQKRTEQ
-339 GQQAPA
+339 GQQASTRP
-345 RTVVAPP
+345 VVVQP
-352 KPKKADDDKLRQMRK
+352 KPKSADDNKLREMRK
-367 AASTPKPAAS
+367 AASTSKPASAS
-377 SGSAVSDFNPLS
+377 AMPASDFNPLAL
-389 MSDEEFSKLVQPKF
+389 SDEEFSKLVQPKF

>member
-1 MTKPTEDVVVK
+1 MVQAAEDVTVK

-21 LMNLDPSTLG
+21 LMNLDPSTLD

-37 SAEATGGE
+37 PAEATGGE
-45 APVVAEADEA
+45 APEVAEAGEAVEEDEQEEVETPEQPA
-55 DDEEEQE
+55 ASLEEVEQEEEVVDAPAQVVEPAGKQE
-62 VQQPEAS
+62 EEEATPEA
-69 DEAES
+69 
-74 DDEDEGSEEGEQ
+74 
-86 EAASEESEEAPES
+86 EAAS
-99 QKEVAD
+99 
-105 TGDAAKSEADDKVAT
+105 
-120 GKEVDYK
+120 GKELDYK
-127 AEYEKLMKPFKA
+127 AEYEKLLKPFKA

-146 GSVEDAIALMQMGAN
+146 GSVDDAIALMQMGAN

-174 LMKMLENNDLLS
+174 LMKMLENHDLLS
-186 EDKLNFLIDLA
+186 EEKLNYLIDLS
-197 RKDQGAIN
+197 RKDAGAIN

-210 SGIDPLSLDT
+210 SGIDPLTLDT
-220 EKADGYTPKSY
+220 ENADGYTPKSY

-245 QIQHTPAYSKT
+245 QIQHSQAYPKT

-287 RGIYDVIS
+287 RGIYDVIA

-300 ERIFGCLNG
+300 ERIFGRLNG
-309 LSDIEAYRQ
+309 MSDIEAYRQ
-318 VGDAIQ
+318 VGDLIQ
-324 ARGGFDHLSQKRTDQ
+324 ARGGFDHLVQKRTDQ

-345 RTVVAPP
+345 RPVIVQP
-352 KPKKADDDKLRQMRK
+352 KPKLADDNKLREMRK
-367 AASTPKPAAS
+367 AASTSKPASAS
-377 SGSAVSDFNPLS
+377 AAPVSDFNPLAL
-389 MSDEEFSKLVQPKF
+389 SDEDFSKLVQPKF

>member
-1 MTKPTEDVVVK
+1 MVQAAEDVIVK

-21 LMNLDPSTLG
+21 LMNLDPSTLD

-37 SAEATGGE
+37 PAEATGGE
-45 APVVAEADEA
+45 APAVAEAGEVVEEEDQESDEVPEQPA
-55 DDEEEQE
+55 ASSEEEQE
-62 VQQPEAS
+62 EEVVDAPAQDVKPEGKQEEEAIPEA
-69 DEAES
+69 
-74 DDEDEGSEEGEQ
+74 
-86 EAASEESEEAPES
+86 
-99 QKEVAD
+99 EVA
-105 TGDAAKSEADDKVAT
+105 S

-127 AEYEKLMKPFKA
+127 AEYEKLLKPFKA

-146 GSVEDAIALMQMGAN
+146 GSVDDAVALMQMGAN

-174 LMKMLENNDLLS
+174 LMKMLENHDLLS
-186 EDKLNFLIDLA
+186 EDKLNYLIDLT
-197 RKDQGAIN
+197 RKDAGAIN

-210 SGIDPLSLDT
+210 SGIDPLTLDT

-245 QIQHTPAYSKT
+245 QIQHSQAYPKT

-263 WDPASRQVVANSPQ
+263 WDPASRQTVANSPQ

-300 ERIFGCLNG
+300 ERIFGRLNG
-309 LSDIEAYRQ
+309 MSDIEAYRQ
-318 VGDAIQ
+318 VGDSIQ

-345 RTVVAPP
+345 RPVVVQP
-352 KPKKADDDKLRQMRK
+352 KPRVADNDKLREMRK
-367 AASTPKPAAS
+367 AASTSKPA
-377 SGSAVSDFNPLS
+377 SAPAAPTSDFNPLAL
-389 MSDEEFSKLVQPKF
+389 SDEDFSKLVQPKF

>member
-1 MTKPTEDVVVK
+1 MVQAAEDMVVK

-21 LMNLDPSTLG
+21 LMNLDPSTLD
-31 QFDQPQ
+31 QLDQPQ
-37 SAEATGGE
+37 PAEATGGE
-45 APVVAEADEA
+45 APEVAEAGEA
-55 DDEEEQE
+55 VEEEEQE
-62 VQQPEAS
+62 EVDTPEEPAASSGEEEEEEEAVAEETPTTVEKDKEEEAS
-69 DEAES
+69 P
-74 DDEDEGSEEGEQ
+74 
-86 EAASEESEEAPES
+86 EEA
-99 QKEVAD
+99 Q
-105 TGDAAKSEADDKVAT
+105 VAT
-120 GKEVDYK
+120 GEEVDYK

-146 GSVEDAIALMQMGAN
+146 SSVEDAIALMQMGAN

-174 LMKMLENNDLLS
+174 LMKMLENHDLLS
-186 EDKLNFLIDLA
+186 EEKLNYLIDLS
-197 RKDQGAIN
+197 RKDAGAIN
-205 KLIKE
+205 KLIKD

-220 EKADGYTPKSY
+220 EKAEGYTPKSY

-245 QIQHTPAYSKT
+245 QIQHTQAYPKT

-300 ERIFGCLNG
+300 ERIFGRLNG

-324 ARGGFDHLSQKRTDQ
+324 ARGGFDHLVQKRTEQ
-339 GQQAPA
+339 GQQTPA
-345 RTVVAPP
+345 RPVVVQP
-352 KPKKADDDKLRQMRK
+352 KPKSADDSKLREMRK
-367 AASTPKPAAS
+367 AASTSKPASAS
-377 SGSAVSDFNPLS
+377 ATPAMDFNPLAL
-389 MSDEEFSKLVQPKF
+389 SDEDFSKLVQPKF

>member
-1 MTKPTEDVVVK
+1 MMQAAENMDMK

-21 LMNLDPSTLG
+21 LMNLDPSTLD

-37 SAEATGGE
+37 PAEATGGE
-45 APVVAEADEA
+45 APEVAEAGEA
-55 DDEEEQE
+55 VKEEEREESESSEQPAASSAEEVEEQE
-62 VQQPEAS
+62 AKEPAEKQTPA
-69 DEAES
+69 AES
-74 DDEDEGSEEGEQ
+74 
-86 EAASEESEEAPES
+86 EAKEKEVTPEEA
-99 QKEVAD
+99 
-105 TGDAAKSEADDKVAT
+105 KVAT

-139 NGRDIQV
+139 NGREIQV
-146 GSVEDAIALMQMGAN
+146 SSVDDAIALMQMGAN

-174 LMKMLENNDLLS
+174 LMKMLENNGLLS
-186 EDKLNFLIDLA
+186 EEKLNYLIDLS
-197 RKDQGAIN
+197 RKDAGAIN

-210 SGIDPLSLDT
+210 SGIDPLTLDT

-245 QIQHTPAYSKT
+245 QIQHTPAYPKT

-263 WDPASRQVVANSPQ
+263 WDLASRQVVANSPQ

-287 RGIYDVIS
+287 RGIYDVIA

-300 ERIFGCLNG
+300 ERIFGRLNG

-318 VGDAIQ
+318 VGDSIQ
-324 ARGGFDHLSQKRTDQ
+324 ARGGFDHLVQKRTEQ
-339 GQQAPA
+339 GQQASTRP
-345 RTVVAPP
+345 VVVQP
-352 KPKKADDDKLRQMRK
+352 KPKSADDNKLREMRK
-367 AASTPKPAAS
+367 AASTSKPASAS
-377 SGSAVSDFNPLS
+377 AMPASDFNPLAL
-389 MSDEEFSKLVQPKF
+389 SDEEFSKLVQPKF

>member
-1 MTKPTEDVVVK
+1 MVQAAEDMVVK

-21 LMNLDPSTLG
+21 LMNLDPSTL
-31 QFDQPQ
+31 DQPQ
-37 SAEATGGE
+37 PAEATGGE
-45 APVVAEADEA
+45 APEVAEAGEA
-55 DDEEEQE
+55 AEEEVQEEVDTPEKPAASSVEEEQE
-62 VQQPEAS
+62 AEEAVAEETPTTVEKEDKEEEAS
-69 DEAES
+69 PV
-74 DDEDEGSEEGEQ
+74 EE
-86 EAASEESEEAPES
+86 
-99 QKEVAD
+99 
-105 TGDAAKSEADDKVAT
+105 KVAT

-146 GSVEDAIALMQMGAN
+146 SSVEDAIALMQMGAN

-174 LMKMLENNDLLS
+174 LMKMLENHDLLS
-186 EDKLNFLIDLA
+186 EEKLNYLIDLS
-197 RKDQGAIN
+197 RKDAGAIN
-205 KLIKE
+205 KLIKD

-220 EKADGYTPKSY
+220 EKAEGYTPKSY

-245 QIQHTPAYSKT
+245 QIQHTQAYPKT

-300 ERIFGCLNG
+300 ERIFGRLNG

-324 ARGGFDHLSQKRTDQ
+324 ARGGFDHLVQKRTEQ
-339 GQQAPA
+339 GQQTPA
-345 RTVVAPP
+345 RPVVVQP
-352 KPKKADDDKLRQMRK
+352 KPKSADDSKLREMRK
-367 AASTPKPAAS
+367 AASTSKPASASAS
-377 SGSAVSDFNPLS
+377 SVSGFNPLAL
-389 MSDEEFSKLVQPKF
+389 SDEEFSKLVQPKF